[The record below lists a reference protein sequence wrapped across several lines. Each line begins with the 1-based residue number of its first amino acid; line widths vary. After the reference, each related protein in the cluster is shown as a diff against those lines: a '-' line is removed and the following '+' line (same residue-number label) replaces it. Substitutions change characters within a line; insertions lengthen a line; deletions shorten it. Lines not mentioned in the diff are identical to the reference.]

1 MQKSVEGLLKKL
13 KEGVKAG
20 EFTIFCEDPK
30 PGRFAEEFNLDLAVS
45 KDGEHTH
52 LLHAKVFGGRGYYR
66 EWVEIFGIKREVMG
80 VPYFGSELEK
90 TILDLFSFT
99 GRIFVEYFEDKET
112 TRELSMGVP
121 PALSRLGFDLAMR
134 GYTWF
139 KDWYFPEGLMEGGHK
154 LQGEK
159 TDRKEVQVKRLD
171 KLRRDLGSFL
181 ETCKDQHLVDSVL
194 GRFKILEDL
203 WKREFL

>member
-1 MQKSVEGLLKKL
+1 MQKSVEDLLKKL

-20 EFTIFCEDPK
+20 EFTISCEDPK

-99 GRIFVEYFEDKET
+99 GRIFVEYFEDRET
-112 TRELSMGVP
+112 TRELSVGVP

-159 TDRKEVQVKRLD
+159 ANDPSRLRVHLDNIKRQTETF
-171 KLRRDLGSFL
+171 LGSSAEEKL
-181 ETCKDQHLVDSVL
+181 KEKVKD
-194 GRFKILEDL
+194 RFKILLRRFEV
-203 WKREFL
+203 

>member
-1 MQKSVEGLLKKL
+1 MQKPVEDLLKKL

-20 EFTIFCEDPK
+20 EFTIYCEAPK
-30 PGRFAEEFNLDLAVS
+30 PGRFVEEFNLDLAVS
-45 KDGEHTH
+45 KDGERTH
-52 LLHAKVFGGRGYYR
+52 LLHAKVFGGRGHYR
-66 EWVEIFGIKREVMG
+66 EWVELFGMKREVLG
-80 VPYFGSELEK
+80 ISYFGSDLEGK
-90 TILDLFSFT
+90 VIDLFSFT

-121 PALSRLGFDLAMR
+121 PALSRLGFELAKR

-159 TDRKEVQVKRLD
+159 ANDPSRLKVHLDNIRRQVET
-171 KLRRDLGSFL
+171 FL
-181 ETCKDQHLVDSVL
+181 ERSKEEKLKEKVRD
-194 GRFKILEDL
+194 RFKILLRRFEA
-203 WKREFL
+203 